1 MMSRP
6 TVGFSKIDI
15 LKPGAQKRL
24 PREIS
29 MFKLTSF
36 RNDGAF
42 WPFTDRSQID
52 QRPHSL
58 IGVVMATSWRAMIA
72 IGREIAARRAMRT
85 LSSLDERMLRDIGIE
100 RDQIGY
106 VARQGRRAM
115 RAQDARADIV
125 RWS

>member
-1 MMSRP
+1 
-6 TVGFSKIDI
+6 
-15 LKPGAQKRL
+15 
-24 PREIS
+24 
-29 MFKLTSF
+29 
-36 RNDGAF
+36 
-42 WPFTDRSQID
+42 
-52 QRPHSL
+52 
-58 IGVVMATSWRAMIA
+58 MATSWRAMIA